1 MDFLDYLKAQKKYLN
16 AKLLETNNALQNYS
30 SPMFLEPYLEE
41 YKKLTAQLEMVRDQ
55 IQLFKTVGTEGFD
68 LDVECLN
75 AEARVINN
83 KYTLNKIDEL
93 TK

>member
-1 MDFLDYLKAQKKYLN
+1 MDFLDYLKAELNLIN
-16 AKLLETNNALQNYS
+16 AKLKSVKNQLGSYS
-30 SPMFLEPYLEE
+30 TPLMLEPCLAQYNNLMAQRDMMRGLIQQ
-41 YKKLTAQLEMVRDQ
+41 YKS
-55 IQLFKTVGTEGFD
+55 VGTEGFD